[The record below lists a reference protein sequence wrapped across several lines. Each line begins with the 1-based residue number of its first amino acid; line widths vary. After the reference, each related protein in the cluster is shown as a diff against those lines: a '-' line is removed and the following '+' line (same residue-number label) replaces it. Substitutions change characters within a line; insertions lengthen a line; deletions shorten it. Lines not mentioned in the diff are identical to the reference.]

1 MALSR
6 FFRNFQLC
14 LNAGVPIDQTCEIA
28 VDGIGNGVIAR
39 WFIGGIQAVKDG
51 KDVSEGFSRFVPL
64 NIVVSWK
71 NGEVTGDRDIVCDR
85 FANQSVEESEAMLK
99 LVAKG
104 FTWLVYGLVAMVII
118 YFIFTLG
125 SGYMQQIDPL
135 LEDL

>member
-1 MALSR
+1 
-6 FFRNFQLC
+6 
-14 LNAGVPIDQTCEIA
+14 
-28 VDGIGNGVIAR
+28 
-39 WFIGGIQAVKDG
+39 
-51 KDVSEGFSRFVPL
+51 
-64 NIVVSWK
+64 
-71 NGEVTGDRDIVCDR
+71 
-85 FANQSVEESEAMLK
+85 MLK